1 MQLTGPYKL
10 RLSCDTAHGGSVTL
24 TREIDDGD
32 ASLPF
37 LLSLFGPTKKRD
49 NRQLELWAAAPDH
62 GEVPE
67 TAPLADGVAQEQAP
81 AADQGQP
88 DDPTAGGAAC
98 PDCGSPEI
106 SGTTDPDTGAA
117 GWQCDECN
125 CRFGFTCTEPG
136 CDGPAGRAGKCDNH
150 QPKDKPK
157 RKRASSRRKPAA
169 TGSVCV
175 DAENCIAEHPK
186 PTARKCA
193 FGWPRSTCPTRK
205 AQEQEQAPDP
215 EAEK

>member
-32 ASLPF
+32 ATLPF

-67 TAPLADGVAQEQAP
+67 DPEAQAP
-81 AADQGQP
+81 APAPAPIDTDPAADPEP
-88 DDPTAGGAAC
+88 DFPPPEEPERMNCC

-106 SGTTDPDTGAA
+106 TGITDEETDAE
-117 GWQCDECN
+117 GWVCDECN
-125 CRFGFTCTEPG
+125 ARFGFTCTEPG
-136 CDGPAGRAGKCDNH
+136 CPAPAGRFGKCEDH
-150 QPKDKPK
+150 QPEDKPK
-157 RKRASSRRKPAA
+157 KKRASSRRKKK
-169 TGSVCV
+169 
-175 DAENCIAEHPK
+175 NN
-186 PTARKCA
+186 
-193 FGWPRSTCPTRK
+193 
-205 AQEQEQAPDP
+205 P
-215 EAEK
+215 EPEGEK